1 MRTTAFEKAGDCI
14 TDYDEYYVAI
24 PLGGPS
30 DRGAYTVDDFR
41 PRRNAFVALIRF
53 FAARCDEF
61 VMRYD
66 ASDPHQVSE
75 VNPFLPM
82 TTQTGPAAQF
92 AGWATEVRG
101 PITDL
106 FLQTVLS
113 APPGSDGPS
122 SSPIF
127 DFQLQ
132 NQGAKRFACGD
143 YDDITISV
151 GSDELAQLER
161 ILENEGIDATF
172 VSTRI

>member
-1 MRTTAFEKAGDCI
+1 MRTTAFEKAGDRI
-14 TDYDEYYVAI
+14 TDYHEYYVAI

-41 PRRNAFVALIRF
+41 PRRTAFVALIQF

-61 VMRYD
+61 VMRYG
-66 ASDPHQVSE
+66 ASDPQQLSE
-75 VNPFLPM
+75 VDPFLPM
-82 TTQTGPAAQF
+82 TTQTGSAVQF
-92 AGWATEVRG
+92 AVWATEVRG

-106 FLQTVLS
+106 FLQILLA

-127 DFQLQ
+127 DIQLQ

-143 YDDITISV
+143 YDDITVSV
-151 GSDELAQLER
+151 SSDELAHLKKTLR
-161 ILENEGIDATF
+161 NGGIDATF
-172 VSTRI
+172 IST